1 MEYSDEQIREMAKK
15 AGFWKRDII
24 YWYDAIPR
32 LRRFLEL
39 ATRAT
44 ETDRECECYSP
55 LYLLGPCL
63 NCGGRPRVGG

>member
-24 YWYDAIPR
+24 HWYDAIPR

-39 ATRAT
+39 ATKAP
-44 ETDRECECYSP
+44 ETDRKCECDRP
-55 LYLLGPCL
+55 IMGPCI
-63 NCGGRPRVGG
+63 NCGGLFPLK